1 MLPFSSKAAPF
12 VAAALLLA
20 GPARPA
26 FAAPV
31 EVTILHTNDTH
42 DHLEAFD
49 TRQTKDVGG
58 VARRATLFQRI
69 KAKTKNV
76 LVVDAGDVFQGTPL
90 YTFFEGEP
98 DYITMRQ
105 AGYDAIA
112 VGNHDLDNGLAN
124 LIKQAKHL
132 ASPPL
137 AATLVDPRGKAI
149 FPGWKIF
156 DRGGVKIAVIG
167 VMGKNAYQAIAD
179 TRRVGV
185 SLLDTA
191 TLLRQLI
198 PQLRKQ
204 ADVVI
209 VLSHTGHEEE
219 VALAKEVPG
228 IDVIV
233 GGHSHTK
240 VEKAVLVQS
249 PDRETL
255 VAQAFQW
262 GEFIGRVDLTV
273 DGKKVTRK
281 AGGLVPVTSD
291 IPPDPAIAA
300 TVSKYA
306 AQIEQQMKQV
316 VGKADFE
323 FLNTRKAEGDAP
335 IGNLIADSLRAQTG
349 AEIGLM
355 NSGGIRAPLPKG
367 DVTRGMVFSMLPFD
381 NSLVTAKVK
390 GAVLQELLDFAASRS
405 GRSGSLQVSGV
416 SFLVDGGK
424 ATEVMALGQ
433 PLDPNR
439 VYTMTTIDYL
449 AQGNDGAEVFLK
461 VGSYEQTG
469 VLVRDAFMNYL
480 KRQPLLT
487 NPPGGRMRVKSPAPV
502 QPSPA
507 H

>member
-1 MLPFSSKAAPF
+1 MISFSCKAAPF
-12 VAAALLLA
+12 LAAALILA
-20 GPARPA
+20 GPASPA

-42 DHLEAFD
+42 NHLEAFD

-69 KAKTKNV
+69 KAKTRNV
-76 LVVDAGDVFQGTPL
+76 LILDAGDVFQGTPL

-124 LIKQAKHL
+124 LQKQAKHL

-137 AATLVDPRGKAI
+137 AATLVDAKGKTI
-149 FPGWKIF
+149 FPGWKLF
-156 DRGGVKIAVIG
+156 ERGGVKIAVIG
-167 VMGKNAYQAIAD
+167 VMGKNAYKAIAE
-179 TRRVGV
+179 TRRSGV
-185 SLLDTA
+185 SLVEPA
-191 TLLRQLI
+191 TVLKQMI
-198 PQLRKQ
+198 PQVRKQ

-219 VALAKEVPG
+219 IALAKEVPG

-240 VEKAVLVQS
+240 VEKPVRVKS

-262 GEFIGRVDLTV
+262 GEYVGRIDLVVD
-273 DGKKVTRK
+273 DRKVTRME
-281 AGGLVPVTSD
+281 GGLLPVTTD

-300 TVSKYA
+300 TIARYS
-306 AQIEQQMKQV
+306 AQIDTQMKQV
-316 VGKADFE
+316 VGKTDVE

-349 AEIGLM
+349 AEVGLM

-367 DVTRGMVFSMLPFD
+367 EVTRGMVFSMLPFD
-381 NSLVTAKVK
+381 NTLVTAKVK
-390 GAVLQELLDFAASRS
+390 GSVLQELLDFAAGRS

-416 SFLVDGGK
+416 SFVVDGGK
-424 ATEVMALGQ
+424 ATEVMVGGK

-439 VYTMTTIDYL
+439 VYTVTTIDYL
-449 AQGNDGAEVFLK
+449 AHGNDGAEVFLK
-461 VGSYEQTG
+461 GGTYEQTG
-469 VLVRDAFMNYL
+469 VLVRDAFLNYL
-480 KRQPLLT
+480 KSVPVVQHPA
-487 NPPGGRMRVKSPAPV
+487 GGRIRVKRPAPAE
-502 QPSPA
+502 PLPA

>member
-1 MLPFSSKAAPF
+1 MAFPLSVRAI
-12 VAAALLLA
+12 VVAALLVA
-20 GPARPA
+20 APAVPA

-42 DHLEAFD
+42 NHLEAFD
-49 TRQTKDVGG
+49 SRQAKDMGG

-69 KAKTKNV
+69 KAATKHV
-76 LVVDAGDVFQGTPL
+76 LILDAGDVFQGTPL
-90 YTFFEGEP
+90 FTFFEGEP

-124 LIKQAKHL
+124 LQKQAKHL

-137 AATLVDPRGKAI
+137 AATLVDAEGKTI
-149 FPGWKIF
+149 FPGWKLF

-167 VMGKNAYQAIAD
+167 VMGKNAYQAIAEK
-179 TRRVGV
+179 RRKGV
-185 SLLDTA
+185 SLIEPA
-191 TLLRQLI
+191 VLLKQMI
-198 PQLRKQ
+198 PQVRKQ
-204 ADVVI
+204 ADVVV

-240 VEKAVLVQS
+240 VERPVRVQS

-262 GEFIGRVDLTV
+262 GEYVGRIDLTV
-273 DGKKVTRK
+273 DGKKVVK
-281 AGGLVPVTSD
+281 MAGGLLPVTSD
-291 IPPDPAIAA
+291 IPQDPAIAA
-300 TVSKYA
+300 TVAKYT
-306 AQIEQQMKQV
+306 AQIDTQMKQV
-316 VGKADFE
+316 VGRTDAE
-323 FLNTRKAEGDAP
+323 FPNARKAEGDAP

-381 NSLVTAKVK
+381 NTLVTGKVK
-390 GAVLQELLDFAASRS
+390 GSTVQELLDFAASRS
-405 GRSGSLQVSGV
+405 GRSGSMQVSGLAFTV
-416 SFLVDGGK
+416 EDGK
-424 ATEVMALGQ
+424 ASDVTVGGR

-439 VYTMTTIDYL
+439 VYTLTTIDYL

-461 VGSYEQTG
+461 VGSWDQTG
-469 VLVRDAFMNYL
+469 VLVRDAFLNYL
-480 KRQPLLT
+480 RRHPLVT
-487 NPPGGRMRVKSPAPV
+487 TPEGGRIRVKRVASPAPL
-502 QPSPA
+502 PA